1 MNISQHWRLKSQ
13 RYQLANLVSE
23 QTNDIFPPRPQVE
36 QRELHHY
43 TFDSGITANTMNE
56 AHAQSIEMELVAA
69 R

>member
-13 RYQLANLVSE
+13 RYQLIASTSE
-23 QTNDIFPPRPQVE
+23 QTNDVFPPRPYVE

-43 TFDSGITANTMNE
+43 TFDVGIEADDMDE
-56 AHAQSIEMELVAA
+56 AHAKAIEMELVVA

>member
-13 RYQLANLVSE
+13 RYQLTNSARE
-23 QTNDIFPPRPQVE
+23 QGNDVFPPRPQVE

-43 TFDSGITANTMNE
+43 TFDAGIEANDMDETNVKP
-56 AHAQSIEMELVAA
+56 IEMELVVA